1 MVCLESFE
9 DLKMNNPFSYGVIE
23 GFYGK
28 SWSWSIREA
37 YAAFLKSHGFGFYI
51 YAPKDDAYL
60 RKKWR
65 EPWPE
70 DAMQHLKSLAD
81 VYARSGVSWGVGLSP
96 FEIYLNFDGDA
107 KQALKEKVLAIN
119 RLKPDIV
126 CVLLDDMKGDVPQL
140 AETQVEVFQFIADL
154 STASRFILCPTYYSF
169 DPVLERVFGKIPED
183 YWDILGKQ
191 LDSAADIF
199 WTGPEVCSV
208 EYPESH
214 LIEVTERLGRK
225 PFVWDNYPVNDS
237 KKKSQ
242 ILQLR
247 AFENRPYQMV
257 AHTAGHAVNPM
268 KQGWLSQIPLKT
280 LCDVY
285 GLKDRYNSEKAL
297 MAALFELCGADLG
310 HVLGDDMDL
319 FQDEGLDAID
329 ESGRQALIKK
339 YNRFKSPY
347 AEEVV
352 AWIQGHYAFDPA
364 CLTE

>member
-1 MVCLESFE
+1 
-9 DLKMNNPFSYGVIE
+9 MNGPFSYGVIE

-28 SWSWSIREA
+28 SWRWAIREA
-37 YAAFLKSHGFGFYI
+37 YAEFLKSHGFGFYI

-70 DAMQHLKSLAD
+70 EVMQHLIHLAD

-96 FEIYLNFDGDA
+96 FEIYLNFDNEA
-107 KQALKEKVLAIN
+107 KQALKEKVLTIN
-119 RLKPDIV
+119 RLNPDIV
-126 CVLLDDMKGDVPQL
+126 CVLLDDMKGDVPRL

-154 STASRFILCPTYYSF
+154 STASQFILCPTYYSF
-169 DPVLERVFGKIPED
+169 DPVLERVFGKMPEG
-183 YWDILGKQ
+183 YWDALGKG
-191 LDSAADIF
+191 LDPAADIF
-199 WTGPEVCSV
+199 WTGPEVCST

-214 LIEVTERLGRK
+214 LIEVKERLGRK
-225 PFVWDNYPVNDS
+225 PFIWDNYPVNDS
-237 KKKSQ
+237 KTKSQ
-242 ILQLR
+242 TLQLR

-280 LCDVY
+280 LCDVFA
-285 GLKDRYNSEKAL
+285 LKDQYNSEQAL
-297 MAALFELCGADLG
+297 QTALCELCGEVFGKTLR
-310 HVLGDDMDL
+310 DDVDL
-319 FQDEGLDAID
+319 FQDKGLDAID
-329 ESGRQALIKK
+329 ETRRLTLIQK
-339 YNRFKSPY
+339 YKRFTSPY

-352 AWIQGHYAFDPA
+352 DWINGHYAFDPA